1 MSQNQNPN
9 QNPGQQQ
16 QGNQP
21 GQQPKPGQQQQGG
34 QKPGQASSRVA
45 RSQAS
50 RARTA
55 NALQHDERKPRQMAG
70 LFVLA
75 VFDCVGLACRLAYA

>member
-21 GQQPKPGQQQQGG
+21 GQKPGQQQQGG
-34 QKPGQASSRVA
+34 QPGQKPVSNSSKIAPVRA
-45 RSQAS
+45 AS
-50 RARTA
+50 RASRTA
-55 NALQHDERKPRQMAG
+55 DALQHDERKPRRVAG
-70 LFVLA
+70 LFV
-75 VFDCVGLACRLAYA
+75 